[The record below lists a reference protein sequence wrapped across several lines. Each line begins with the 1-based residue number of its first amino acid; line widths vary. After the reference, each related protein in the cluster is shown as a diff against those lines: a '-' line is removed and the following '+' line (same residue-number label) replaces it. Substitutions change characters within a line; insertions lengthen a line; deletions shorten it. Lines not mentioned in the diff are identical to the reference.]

1 MRFIDVVNTR
11 THRAKERRA
20 LDKDVVC
27 LQGGRGEG
35 GGGFFSPL
43 HNYCRT
49 GEQQDGKVSGQ
60 CSCSKKSHVF
70 YIL

>member
-1 MRFIDVVNTR
+1 VVNTH

-35 GGGFFSPL
+35 GGDFSSSPQL
-43 HNYCRT
+43 LEER
-49 GEQQDGKVSGQ
+49 
-60 CSCSKKSHVF
+60 
-70 YIL
+70 